1 MKLMPLSVAATLSIG
16 AAGAMAMAD
25 IPARLESAV
34 NHHQSQTPGPTWP
47 NSGVAERELVGGDDA
62 WPENMFVEHANGRWT
77 VWVLASPAHG
87 QTKALDF
94 FSGRVENVTVRN
106 PGDYADAFVDSHG
119 IEHKGTFHPVF
130 NFKGPKPGGAIGK
143 VHVNVSSLKFDRGIA
158 CAPDIEVSE
167 RLSDDFESSI
177 WRKVILYPDPYA
189 SNCPSVPWGS
199 LIGTGLE
206 LRDGTMLVAAGKYVF
221 RVGTEDLTPVGHAP
235 NLHVVDE
242 SDIKRV
248 IENAQGKD
256 IKDGNAY
263 LTEQLR
269 LHTVAETEHTKD
281 R

>member
-1 MKLMPLSVAATLSIG
+1 MKLMPLTIAATLSIG
-16 AAGAMAMAD
+16 AAGAVAMAD
-25 IPARLESAV
+25 IPERLEGAERPRQD
-34 NHHQSQTPGPTWP
+34 HTLGPAWP
-47 NSGVAERELVGGDDA
+47 NSGIAERELVGGDDA
-62 WPENMFVEHANGRWT
+62 WPENMFVEHANGKWT

-94 FSGRVENVTVRN
+94 FSGRVENVTVQN

-143 VHVNVSSLKFDRGIA
+143 VHVNVSSLKFDRDIA

-167 RLSDDFESSI
+167 RLSDDFQSSI
-177 WRKVILYPDPYA
+177 WRKAILYPDPYA

-206 LRDGTMLVAAGKYVF
+206 LRDGTMLVTAGNYVF
-221 RVGTEDLTPVGHAP
+221 RVSAEDLTPVGDAP

-242 SDIKRV
+242 AGIKRV
-248 IENAQGKD
+248 IESAKGKD

-263 LTEQLR
+263 LTEKLGLR
-269 LHTVAETEHTKD
+269 TVGDTKNTKD